1 MTIREKIRK
10 IAVWGCC
17 FILFSCTETKEVIEY
32 VNPFIGTEQVGHT
45 YPGAT
50 VPFGMVQLSPDTRTE
65 DWSACSG
72 YQYTDTLLYG
82 FSHTHMSGTGGADLG
97 DILFLP
103 LTGNFDAT
111 WLKEKKQMR
120 MLKDGETATA
130 GYYSV
135 KLGNGVL
142 SELTATPHC
151 GVHRYTYPAGERSL
165 LVDLTHYLKK
175 EHIHQL
181 ELKQIS
187 DTEIQGMRFSSG
199 WVSNPVSYTHLT
211 LPTKLEV

>member
-1 MTIREKIRK
+1 
-10 IAVWGCC
+10 
-17 FILFSCTETKEVIEY
+17 
-32 VNPFIGTEQVGHT
+32 
-45 YPGAT
+45 
-50 VPFGMVQLSPDTRTE
+50 
-65 DWSACSG
+65 
-72 YQYTDTLLYG
+72 
-82 FSHTHMSGTGGADLG
+82 
-97 DILFLP
+97 
-103 LTGNFDAT
+103 
-111 WLKEKKQMR
+111 MR

-187 DTEIQGMRFSSG
+187 VTEIQGMRF
-199 WVSNPVSYTHLT
+199 PV
-211 LPTKLEV
+211 VG

>member
-1 MTIREKIRK
+1 
-10 IAVWGCC
+10 
-17 FILFSCTETKEVIEY
+17 
-32 VNPFIGTEQVGHT
+32 
-45 YPGAT
+45 
-50 VPFGMVQLSPDTRTE
+50 
-65 DWSACSG
+65 
-72 YQYTDTLLYG
+72 
-82 FSHTHMSGTGGADLG
+82 MSGTGGADLG

-175 EHIHQL
+175 N
-181 ELKQIS
+181 IS
-187 DTEIQGMRFSSG
+187 INWS
-199 WVSNPVSYTHLT
+199 
-211 LPTKLEV
+211 

>member
-72 YQYTDTLLYG
+72 YQ
-82 FSHTHMSGTGGADLG
+82 
-97 DILFLP
+97 
-103 LTGNFDAT
+103 
-111 WLKEKKQMR
+111 
-120 MLKDGETATA
+120 
-130 GYYSV
+130 
-135 KLGNGVL
+135 
-142 SELTATPHC
+142 
-151 GVHRYTYPAGERSL
+151 
-165 LVDLTHYLKK
+165 
-175 EHIHQL
+175 
-181 ELKQIS
+181 
-187 DTEIQGMRFSSG
+187 
-199 WVSNPVSYTHLT
+199 
-211 LPTKLEV
+211 